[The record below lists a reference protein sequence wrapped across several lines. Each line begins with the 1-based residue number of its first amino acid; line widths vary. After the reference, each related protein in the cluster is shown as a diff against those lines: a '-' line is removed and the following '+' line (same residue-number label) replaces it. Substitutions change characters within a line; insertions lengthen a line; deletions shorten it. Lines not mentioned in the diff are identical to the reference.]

1 MGETATD
8 AALAKRLDWVPARL
22 AELLAR
28 YRVPAGSVAVW
39 HEGAEYVAAEGLANV
54 PAQVDATP
62 DTLFLIGSITKIFTA
77 SLVMRLVD
85 EGLVDLDA
93 PVRRYVPEFRLS
105 DPDAADA
112 ADAADAVTVRRLL
125 THTSGMVGDHL
136 PDCGRGDDVLERYVG
151 TLASLPMLHAPGEM
165 FSYGN
170 SGFVVAGRV
179 VEAVTGQTWDAALR
193 SRLLDPLGSAGFATL
208 PEEALRHRAAV
219 GHLPADTA
227 DAADAA
233 DAADTAGA
241 AGAARGWRV
250 GQMWPELRSGGPAG
264 FTPMATGREL
274 LRFARLHLSGGLTGD
289 GGRILS
295 GESVAAMQEREVT
308 ATPSGPVEGAGWGL
322 GWGRFRYGPGERVI
336 GHNGGRS
343 ATLRVLPDRDLAI
356 AVLTNATGGD
366 LVGHHLVDAII
377 GELCGLAIPAPPD
390 DVRTSADL
398 APYEGH
404 YVHGEHRLRVS
415 AAGDRLLIKDEIR
428 DVPGQDARLTRP
440 AAFLTMR
447 GGSDVPKRGAFLEL
461 DGNGRP
467 RYLHVDLRAF
477 RRTDRP

>member
-1 MGETATD
+1 MSDEVEDVMGETAD
-8 AALAKRLDWVPARL
+8 AALAKRLDRVPARL

-54 PAQVDATP
+54 PAQVEATP
-62 DTLFLIGSITKIFTA
+62 DTLFLIGSITKVFTA

-85 EGLVDLDA
+85 EGLVGLDA

-105 DPDAADA
+105 DPDVADS
-112 ADAADAVTVRRLL
+112 VTVRRLL

-170 SGFVVAGRV
+170 SGFVVAGRL
-179 VEAVTGQTWDAALR
+179 VEKVTGQTWDAALR
-193 SRLLDPLGSAGFATL
+193 SRLLDPLGSGGFATL
-208 PEEALRHRAAV
+208 PEAALRHRTAV
-219 GHLPADTA
+219 GHLPAA
-227 DAADAA
+227 VAP
-233 DAADTAGA
+233 
-241 AGAARGWRV
+241 GWRV
-250 GQMWPELRSGGPAG
+250 GEMWPELRSGGPAG

-274 LRFARLHLSGGLTGD
+274 LRFARMHLSGGLTGD

-295 GESVAAMQEREVT
+295 GESVAAMRGREVP
-308 ATPSGPVEGAGWGL
+308 ATPSGPVEGDGWGL

-343 ATLRVLPDRDLAI
+343 ATLRVLPDRDLAV
-356 AVLTNATGGD
+356 AVLTNAAGGD
-366 LVGHHLVDAII
+366 LVGYHLVAAII
-377 GELCGLAIPAPPD
+377 GELCGLVIPAPPD
-390 DVRTSADL
+390 DFRASADL
-398 APYEGH
+398 APYEGC

-415 AAGDRLLIKDEIR
+415 AVGDRLMIKDDIR
-428 DVPGQDARLTRP
+428 DVPGQEARLTGP
-440 AAFLTMR
+440 ATFLAVR
-447 GGSDVPKRGAFLEL
+447 GGSDVPKAGAFLEPG
-461 DGNGRP
+461 GNGRP
-467 RYLHVDLRAF
+467 RYLHVDLRAY
-477 RRTDRP
+477 RRTDRPA